1 MKKKKILILGSEGQ
15 IGGHLVKYLQKNTK
29 FRVIKF
35 DIVLNKKNDLRKSNN
50 KLLEKEI
57 KNSDFVYFLAF
68 DVGGSK
74 YLKKYQKTFEFLE
87 NNLLIMTNTFQL
99 LKKYKKKFIF
109 ASSQMSNMDFSSYGV
124 LKKIGEELTKSLNC
138 IYVKF
143 WNVYGIE
150 KNLDKSHVITDF
162 VLMGL
167 KKNKIKMLTN
177 GMEEREFLY
186 AEDCS
191 RGLEIIMNNFDFFLK
206 QQKEIHLTNGKKT
219 KIIQI
224 AQIIKKL
231 LKKKNVEV
239 KIVPSIRKD
248 NLQNNINNKSNGFFL
263 NYWKPKH
270 DIQKGIYKIINYYY
284 KK

>member
-206 QQKEIHLTNGKKT
+206 QQKEIHLTNGKKI

-231 LKKKNVEV
+231 LKKKNVEI

>member
-50 KLLEKEI
+50 KLLEKKI

-167 KKNKIKMLTN
+167 KKNKINMLTN

-191 RGLEIIMNNFDFFLK
+191 RGLVIIMNKFDFFLK

-231 LKKKNVEV
+231 LKKKNVEI
-239 KIVPSIRKD
+239 KILPSIRKD

-263 NYWKPKH
+263 NYWKP
-270 DIQKGIYKIINYYY
+270 
-284 KK
+284 